1 MDEFEQILT
10 RLLDNLSAATASSG
24 EQGAELRRRIGVM
37 RADFMKQVNSG
48 TFANELLT
56 IFTLSQSANVALH
69 GLVTVHDDLFA
80 ETPQDQIAKALV
92 TSSII
97 FCLSTETRIIVAM
110 EFTSRDDVEA
120 MMVRMKDAFE
130 IAREL
135 AVEDKESG
143 AYETLTYMSGS
154 LTNHLATT
162 ARPLPRMITF
172 TVGKPLPA
180 LTLSNRI
187 YYDATRWEEIV
198 EENKTIH
205 PAFCQRTIRG
215 LSA

>member
-1 MDEFEQILT
+1 MDEFEQILM

-24 EQGAELRRRIGVM
+24 EQGAELRRKIGVM
-37 RADFMKQVNSG
+37 RVDFMKMINAG

-56 IFTLSQSANVALH
+56 IFSLAIEANIALH
-69 GLVTVHDDLFA
+69 GLVSVRNGLFA
-80 ETPQDQIAKALV
+80 EAPQEQIAKALV

-97 FCLSTETRIIVAM
+97 FCLSTETRIIVAV
-110 EFTSRDDVEA
+110 EFTSRDDVEV
-120 MMVRMKDAFE
+120 MMERMKTAFE
-130 IAREL
+130 TAREL

-162 ARPLPRMITF
+162 ARPLPRMMKF
-172 TVGKPLPA
+172 TVGMPLPA

-198 EENKTIH
+198 QENKTIH
-205 PAFCQRTIRG
+205 PAFCQREIRG

>member
-24 EQGAELRRRIGVM
+24 ERGAELRRKIGIM
-37 RADFMKQVNSG
+37 RVDFMKQVNAG
-48 TFANELLT
+48 IFANELLT
-56 IFTLSQSANVALH
+56 IFSLAAEANTALH
-69 GLVTVHDDLFA
+69 GMVSVRNSLFA

-97 FCLSTETRIIVAM
+97 LCLSAETRLIVAI
-110 EFTSRDDVEA
+110 EFTSRDDVEV
-120 MMVRMKDAFE
+120 MMARMKDAFE

-143 AYETLTYMSGS
+143 AYETLTYMGGS
-154 LTNHLATT
+154 LTNHLANT
-162 ARPLPRMITF
+162 ARPLPRMINF
-172 TVGKPLPA
+172 TVSKPLPA
-180 LTLSNRI
+180 LALSNRL
-187 YYDATRWEEIV
+187 YFDANRWEEIV
-198 EENKTIH
+198 AENKIIH
-205 PAFCQRTIRG
+205 PAFCIRELRG